1 MRRIIG
7 LIMAL
12 AIALSIALIGGASV
26 SAESNLSAS
35 DECIKILKKYEGFS
49 SKPYSDYGQW
59 TIGYGTRCP
68 ADKLEYYRVHGI
80 SEAEAEKLLREFISG
95 YNKVVNEFADKY
107 NLAMTQNQFDA
118 LIQFT
123 FNCGS
128 SWAYSSSQNFH
139 QTIAKGDKADPKDV
153 IYWFGSWSNAG
164 GKPLTA
170 LINRRLSEANMY
182 LNGAYTTAIPENYNY
197 VIYDAMGGSVHSRV
211 HGYDTSAEVVTPTY
225 VGYEFAGWFTDK
237 NGGTQITTLDESTDG
252 MKLYA
257 RWTGEGPTGSNGS
270 IEITPVEVT
279 VTSNNVNL
287 RKGPGTNY
295 ATVGQAN
302 TGRKLTIT
310 KIATG
315 SGLTWGGYDGGW
327 ICLDYTNY
335 EQVKDGPVEEPTE
348 PTPTEP
354 EPTEPE
360 PTEPEPTEPPKTEKV
375 TGTVKANGGLN
386 IRSGPGT
393 GYKSVGTLENGAKV
407 TILEQK
413 SVGSMVWG
421 KISKG
426 WISMS
431 YVVLDKPEEPV
442 QPEPTDPTEPE
453 PSEPAPTEPAPTEPE
468 PTEPPKAEEPGNE
481 TDSVTGYVK
490 AIGGLNIR
498 GGAGTTYPIVGAYN
512 NGDKVTITEKK
523 TVGSVTWGKTDKGWI
538 SLNYFTT
545 EAPGNNGGSGNTE
558 PTVVS
563 GTVKVDDVLRI
574 RSGPGTSYAI
584 SGYYKNG
591 DKVRITQKKTV
602 GDMTWGKTD
611 KGWISMDYVSVE
623 SSQGGNEDP
632 GTGETE
638 NVRTVTAGCLNVRSA
653 PGTGNKVVAYLYAGA
668 KVQILE
674 EKTVDGVLWGK
685 ISTGWICL
693 QYTK

>member
-12 AIALSIALIGGASV
+12 AIALSVALIGGISV
-26 SAESNLSAS
+26 SAESDLAAS

-68 ADKLEYYRVHGI
+68 SDKLEYYRVHGI
-80 SEAEAEKLLREFISG
+80 SEAEAEKLLREFIET
-95 YNKVVNEFADKY
+95 YNKAVNSFADKY
-107 NLAMTQNQFDA
+107 DLAMTQNQFDA
-118 LIQFT
+118 LVLFT

-128 SWAYSSSQNFH
+128 SWIYNSDQNFH
-139 QTIAKGDKADPKDV
+139 QTMAKGSQADPVDV

-164 GKPLTA
+164 GKPLTP

-182 LNGAYTTAIPENYNY
+182 LNGTYTTAVPENYNY
-197 VIYDAMGGSVHSRV
+197 VIYDAMGGSVPSRV
-211 HGYDTSAEVVTPTY
+211 HGYDTTAQVATPTY

-237 NGGTQITTLDESTDG
+237 TGGTQITTLDESTDG
-252 MKLYA
+252 ITLYA

-270 IEITPVEVT
+270 VEITPVEIT

-302 TGRKLTIT
+302 TGRKFTIT

-335 EQVKDGPVEEPTE
+335 EQVKDAPAEEPTE
-348 PTPTEP
+348 PTEPEATEP
-354 EPTEPE
+354 TE
-360 PTEPEPTEPPKTEKV
+360 PTEPEPTEPPQEEKV

-413 SVGSMVWG
+413 SAGAMVWG

-426 WISMS
+426 WISMT
-431 YVVLDKPEEPV
+431 YVVLDKQEEPV
-442 QPEPTDPTEPE
+442 EPKPTEPTEPE
-453 PSEPAPTEPAPTEPE
+453 PTEPEPTEPEPTEPE
-468 PTEPPKAEEPGNE
+468 PTEPPKTEEPSE
-481 TDSVTGYVK
+481 EPKSVTGYIK
-490 AIGGLNIR
+490 ANGGLNIR
-498 GGAGTTYPIVGAYN
+498 GGAGTTFPIVGGYS
-512 NGDKVTITEKK
+512 NGEKVTVTEQK

-538 SLNYFTT
+538 SMNYFTT
-545 EAPGNNGGSGNTE
+545 EAPGSNSGNTE
-558 PTVVS
+558 PSVVN
-563 GTVKVDDVLRI
+563 GTVKVEDVLRI
-574 RSGPGTSYAI
+574 RSGPGTSYAV

-591 DKVRITQKKTV
+591 DKVRITEKKTV
-602 GDMTWGKTD
+602 SGMTWGKTD
-611 KGWISMDYVSVE
+611 KGWISLDYVVVE
-623 SSQGGNEDP
+623 STQGGAEEP
-632 GTGETE
+632 GTETDT
-638 NVRTVTAGCLNVRSA
+638 RTVTASCLNVRSA
-653 PGTGNKVVAYLYAGA
+653 PGTGNKVVAYLYAGT

-685 ISTGWICL
+685 ISSGWICM
-693 QYTK
+693 QYVK

>member
-12 AIALSIALIGGASV
+12 AIALSVALIGGISV
-26 SAESNLSAS
+26 SAESNLAAS

-68 ADKLEYYRVHGI
+68 SDKLEYYRVHGI
-80 SEAEAEKLLREFISG
+80 SEAEAEKLLREFIEN
-95 YNKVVNEFADKY
+95 YNKAVNSFADKY
-107 NLAMTQNQFDA
+107 NLTMTQNQFDA
-118 LIQFT
+118 LVLFT

-128 SWAYSSSQNFH
+128 SWIYNSDQNFH
-139 QTIAKGDKADPKDV
+139 QTMAKGSQADPKDV

-164 GKPLTA
+164 GKPLTP

-182 LNGAYTTAIPENYNY
+182 LNGTYSTAVPENYNY
-197 VIYDAMGGSVHSRV
+197 VIYDAMGGSVSSRV
-211 HGYDTSAEVVTPTY
+211 HGYDTTADVVAPTY

-237 NGGTQITTLDESTDG
+237 TGGTQITTLDESTDG
-252 MKLYA
+252 MTLYA
-257 RWTGEGPTGSNGS
+257 RWTGDGPTSSNGS
-270 IEITPVEVT
+270 VEITPVEIT

-302 TGRKLTIT
+302 TGRKFTIT
-310 KIATG
+310 EIATG
-315 SGLTWGGYDGGW
+315 SGLTWGGFDGGW

-335 EQVKDGPVEEPTE
+335 EQVKDNPVEEPTE
-348 PTPTEP
+348 PTEP
-354 EPTEPE
+354 EVTE
-360 PTEPEPTEPPKTEKV
+360 PTEPEPTEPPETEKV

-413 SVGSMVWG
+413 SAGAMVWG

-426 WISMS
+426 WISMT
-431 YVVLDKPEEPV
+431 YVVLDKQEEPV
-442 QPEPTDPTEPE
+442 QPEPTEPTEPE
-453 PSEPAPTEPAPTEPE
+453 VTEPTEPAPTEPE
-468 PTEPPKAEEPGNE
+468 PTEPESTEPPETEEPSE
-481 TDSVTGYVK
+481 EPKSVTGYVK
-490 AIGGLNIR
+490 ANGGLNIR
-498 GGAGTTYPIVGAYN
+498 AGAGTTFPIVGAYS
-512 NGDKVTITEKK
+512 NGEKVTVTEQK

-538 SLNYFTT
+538 SMNYFTT
-545 EAPGNNGGSGNTE
+545 EAPGSGNSGSNQ
-558 PTVVS
+558 PTVMN

-574 RSGPGTSYAI
+574 RSGPGTSYAV

-591 DKVRITQKKTV
+591 DKVRITEKKTA
-602 GDMTWGKTD
+602 GSMTWGKTD
-611 KGWISMDYVSVE
+611 KGWISLDYVVVE
-623 SSQGGNEDP
+623 SNQGGTEEP
-632 GTGETE
+632 GTETDI
-638 NVRTVTAGCLNVRSA
+638 RTVTASCLNVRSA
-653 PGTGNKVVAYLYAGA
+653 PGTGNKVVAYLYAGT

-685 ISTGWICL
+685 ISSGWICM
-693 QYTK
+693 QYVK